1 MEAPNRVV
9 VVGTTGSGKTTL
21 ARALAQAYNLPHTS
35 LDTLH
40 WRPNW
45 QPAPQDEFI
54 RDVQATIAAD
64 RWVMEG
70 NYRAVREMIWER
82 ADTIV
87 WIDLP
92 FFVNARQLLRRT
104 LVDCRT
110 GRPICNGNQQRL
122 WELIKWPDGLWI
134 WFFRT
139 YFRRRRQY
147 TAMRQEP
154 RYAGKQWIHLTSPE
168 ATREF
173 AARLN
178 VSLET
183 D

>member
-1 MEAPNRVV
+1 
-9 VVGTTGSGKTTL
+9 
-21 ARALAQAYNLPHTS
+21 
-35 LDTLH
+35 
-40 WRPNW
+40 
-45 QPAPQDEFI
+45 
-54 RDVQATIAAD
+54 
-64 RWVMEG
+64 
-70 NYRAVREMIWER
+70 MIWER

-110 GRPICNGNQQRL
+110 GRPICNGNRQRL
-122 WELIKWPDGLWI
+122 WELIKWPDGLWV

-147 TAMRQEP
+147 TAMRLEP
-154 RYAGKQWIHLTSPE
+154 RYAGKQWIHLTTPQ
-168 ATREF
+168 AVR
-173 AARLN
+173 ALAK
-178 VSLET
+178 SLGAPLVT

>member
-1 MEAPNRVV
+1 MEPPQRIV

-21 ARALAQAYNLPHTS
+21 ARALAQAYSLPHTS

-45 QPAPQDEFI
+45 QPAPKDEFV
-54 RDVQATIAAD
+54 RDVQATIAQE

-92 FFVNARQLLRRT
+92 FLTNGAQLLKRSWR
-104 LVDCRT
+104 DCRT
-110 GRPICNGNQQRL
+110 RRPICNGNRQRL
-122 WELIKWPDGLWI
+122 WELIKWPDGLWV
-134 WFFRT
+134 WFFWT
-139 YFRRRRQY
+139 YFRRRKQY

-154 RYAGKQWIHLTSPE
+154 RYAEKHWIHLTSPQ
-168 ATREF
+168 AVRAF
-173 AARLN
+173 AE
-178 VSLET
+178 SLGVPLVT

>member
-1 MEAPNRVV
+1 
-9 VVGTTGSGKTTL
+9 
-21 ARALAQAYNLPHTS
+21 
-35 LDTLH
+35 
-40 WRPNW
+40 
-45 QPAPQDEFI
+45 
-54 RDVQATIAAD
+54 VQATIAAD

-110 GRPICNGNQQRL
+110 GRPICNGNRQRL
-122 WELIKWPDGLWI
+122 WELIKWPDGLWV

-147 TAMRQEP
+147 TAMRLEP
-154 RYAGKQWIHLTSPE
+154 RYAGKQWIHLTTPQ
-168 ATREF
+168 AVR
-173 AARLN
+173 ALAK
-178 VSLET
+178 SLGAPLVT

>member
-1 MEAPNRVV
+1 METPQRIV
-9 VVGTTGSGKTTL
+9 VVGTTGSGKTTM

-45 QPAPQDEFI
+45 QPAPPEEFI
-54 RDVQATIAAD
+54 RDVKATIAGD

-70 NYRAVREMIWER
+70 NYRAVRELIWER

-92 FFVNARQLLRRT
+92 FLTNGWQLLKRSWR
-104 LVDCRT
+104 DCRT
-110 GRPICNGNQQRL
+110 RRPICNGNQQTFR
-122 WELIKWPDGLWI
+122 ELVKWPDGLWL

-147 TAMRQEP
+147 AAMRQEP
-154 RYAGKQWIHLTSPE
+154 RYAEKTWVHLTSPK
-168 ATREF
+168 
-173 AARLN
+173 AAREYAAGLDTPL
-178 VSLET
+178 VT